1 MLAVQEKTATSVSI
15 VTVAYNCAEK
25 IARTIESV
33 LNQTVP
39 CKEYFIKDGAS
50 SDDTVAVA
58 RSYAAAFAEKGIDYR
73 VISSPDA
80 GMYDALNEVIALC
93 SGTIVGSVNA
103 GDYYEPIAVET
114 VLAEYEKQP
123 FDMMFGDLRMV
134 RPNKPA
140 FIKSAKLR
148 SYLTTRYWNHP
159 TTFITKEVYGKEK
172 YRCAS
177 QVDDGDLYLR
187 LRRGNYRVHAI
198 NTVLSNF
205 SYGDGMSTTKNLRES
220 LERAALKWD
229 MYRRNGCGILYWCE
243 SYGTEMVKYLF
254 L

>member
-1 MLAVQEKTATSVSI
+1 MLAVQEKTAARVSI
-15 VTVAYNCAEK
+15 VTVTYNCADK
-25 IARTIESV
+25 LPRTIESV

-58 RSYAAAFAEKGIDYR
+58 ESYAAAFAEKGIDYR
-73 VISSPDA
+73 VISEPDT

-93 SGTIVGSVNA
+93 SGTVIGSVNA

-114 VLAEYEKQP
+114 VLAEYEKQS

-140 FIKSAKLR
+140 FIKKAKLR

-159 TTFITKEVYGKEK
+159 TTFITKEVYDKEK
-172 YRCAS
+172 YICVS

-187 LRRGNYRVHAI
+187 LRRGGYRVHAVS
-198 NTVLSNF
+198 TVLSNF
-205 SYGDGMSTTKNLRES
+205 SYGDGMSTTKS
-220 LERAALKWD
+220 LHDSLARAALKWD
-229 MYRRNGCGILYWCE
+229 MYRRNGCGLRYWVE
-243 SYGTEMVKYLF
+243 SYGTELVKYLF